1 MMCVNP
7 KKWAAATA
15 QLLKEGF
22 TAYYL
27 EDEGV
32 FVFIEGPK
40 KNITLGISCIE
51 VAYLS
56 AKWEHHG
63 EGDADEYIKTQIE
76 E

>member
-1 MMCVNP
+1 MMCVDP

-22 TAYYL
+22 TAYYV

-32 FVFIEGPK
+32 FIFVEGPK
-40 KNITLGISCIE
+40 KDITIGISCIE

-63 EGDADEYIKTQIE
+63 EGDPDEYIKTKIE